1 VEDTK
6 GLASHSEYDIAVIGA
21 GPGGYVAAIRAVQ
34 LGLKTAIVE
43 CDEVGGICLNWG
55 CIPSKALLRNAEVVT
70 LFKHAEDFG
79 VTYDNLHLDYSKAID
94 RSRNVV
100 AKLTKGI
107 AHLLRKNTV
116 DHIVGEASFIDPHTL
131 RISTSQDVIHAK
143 NFIIA
148 TGARPKTIPP
158 LPIDGDTI
166 ITSREALKQK
176 DLPAQVIIVGGG
188 AVGVEFASI
197 YKAYGVD
204 VTIVEMLPRILP
216 NEDEE
221 ISQLLERYLGQQD
234 IKIMTNAKVSGM
246 THSNGSVSIEL
257 EHNQTVSKLKCD
269 KVLVA
274 IGVQGNVE
282 DLGLKEIGI
291 AAEDGFIKID
301 DTMAT
306 NLPNVYAIGDVTGK
320 LLLAHAASAQG
331 VNAVESI
338 AGLNPNPLIY
348 KDMPKATYCHPQVS
362 SFGLTEK
369 EAKEQGRDIKIGK
382 FPFQA
387 SGKALALGDTKGL
400 IKLVTDAKYGE
411 ILGAHMIG
419 PEVTE
424 LLATVSMTRMLE
436 GTAGELGWLVHSHP
450 TLSETLKEAA
460 LAAKDS
466 AIHI

>member
-1 VEDTK
+1 
-6 GLASHSEYDIAVIGA
+6 
-21 GPGGYVAAIRAVQ
+21 
-34 LGLKTAIVE
+34 IVE
-43 CDEVGGICLNWG
+43 RDEVGGICLNWG

-331 VNAVESI
+331 VN
-338 AGLNPNPLIY
+338 
-348 KDMPKATYCHPQVS
+348 
-362 SFGLTEK
+362 
-369 EAKEQGRDIKIGK
+369 
-382 FPFQA
+382 
-387 SGKALALGDTKGL
+387 
-400 IKLVTDAKYGE
+400 
-411 ILGAHMIG
+411 
-419 PEVTE
+419 
-424 LLATVSMTRMLE
+424 
-436 GTAGELGWLVHSHP
+436 
-450 TLSETLKEAA
+450 
-460 LAAKDS
+460 
-466 AIHI
+466 